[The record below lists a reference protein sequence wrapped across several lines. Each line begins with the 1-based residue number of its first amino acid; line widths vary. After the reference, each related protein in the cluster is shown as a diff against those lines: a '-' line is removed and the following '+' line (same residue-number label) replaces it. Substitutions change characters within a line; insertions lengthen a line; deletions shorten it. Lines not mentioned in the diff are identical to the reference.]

1 MFLKSRTIMSEKSR
15 VFGNNVKYFLFQK
28 GISTEEMGAALG
40 YTDYEV
46 QKIMDA
52 RIFVDRHEKRE
63 ISDFLGESMES
74 LCLMRDVEDYIE
86 AGCIECRGKFD
97 NPENKKL
104 ILDIL
109 DLYCDMQEAI
119 VEEAE

>member
-52 RIFVDRHEKRE
+52 RVCVDRHEKKRLV
-63 ISDFLGESMES
+63 IFW
-74 LCLMRDVEDYIE
+74 
-86 AGCIECRGKFD
+86 
-97 NPENKKL
+97 EN
-104 ILDIL
+104 
-109 DLYCDMQEAI
+109 
-119 VEEAE
+119 